1 MENTDLTKV
10 IPEKISLE
18 RVDILKAQFE
28 SDFETLLLE
37 SDELG
42 YSLDYK
48 SVENFQENEIRSE
61 LEVTVVKYKE
71 GTEIVLA
78 KAVFKLSFLYK
89 IENLY
94 HLTVQK
100 GANKQIDGGLAATL
114 AGISYSTARG
124 VLLTR
129 FQGTA
134 FRDFILPIVN
144 PRDMTE
150 NTVV

>member
-1 MENTDLTKV
+1 MENIDLTKV
-10 IPEKISLE
+10 IPEMISLE
-18 RVDILKAQFE
+18 RVDVLKAQFE
-28 SDFETLLLE
+28 SDFETLIID

-48 SVENFQENEIRSE
+48 SVENFDANEIRSE

-78 KAVFKLSFLYK
+78 KAIFTLSFLYK
-89 IENLY
+89 IENLSQ
-94 HLTVQK
+94 LSVQN
-100 GANKQIDGGLAATL
+100 GLERQVDGGLVATL

-134 FRDFILPIVN
+134 FKDFILPIVN
-144 PRDMTE
+144 PREMTE
-150 NTVV
+150 N